1 MQGADTP
8 VARGRGGGSERAECG
23 SGDLETR
30 GVSEVPTDRGKSSV
44 PVRGTVERCEGPF
57 TSAPTWPQT
66 GFILGAW
73 TSQGVAVHLQE
84 LVANGWSSPVCGYQ
98 FFPKGLPWIRRRLG
112 VSGLNQVELIPGA

>member
-8 VARGRGGGSERAECG
+8 VARGQGGSSERAECG

-30 GVSEVPTDRGKSSV
+30 GVSEAPTDRGKSSV
-44 PVRGTVERCEGPF
+44 PVRGTGERCEGPF

-84 LVANGWSSPVCGYQ
+84 WWQMTGVPPCVVISVPLKAFPGLGEGWAC
-98 FFPKGLPWIRRRLG
+98 LG
-112 VSGLNQVELIPGA
+112 